1 MMRCG
6 ENGGIRKQCGKCAVF
21 FAAVMVFAEFSAALP
36 LQARETVN
44 AEFTPYA
51 QIESVSGN
59 DTASDPEPEELPE
72 DTAQTPGQEE
82 SSEDMQQT
90 SRQEESP
97 KNTTQDTE
105 QGDSGNTTTPPTIT
119 SEPEDVRVEAGGYAS
134 FNVSATGKE
143 LTYQWLVDRGDGSG
157 FQEIAGADRELY
169 QVMVFDGSM
178 NGYMYKCKV
187 KSGEKD
193 EEDSSDNCVKSRAAK
208 LTIYYSIVGGAQS
221 VWVRSSGRG
230 LVFQGSG
237 AYAKLNGVSVDGSR
251 ITAGEYNKGGSQTPF
266 TEITLLRS
274 YLETLAEGDHEV
286 EIVWSDGAA
295 RTSFRIEPPAT
306 NLPADSSGLGRADG
320 DAAGSSRAAGTTA
333 AAAGVTDARQT
344 EKKAAADRTEK
355 EKTGAGGVSDN
366 TLDESLSENM
376 VKPSAGK
383 TTDVLPSA
391 GISAGMLGEEMTVIH
406 GRRRMERTSSDFEK
420 SPVEFAEMS
429 EAVNRYAQKIC
440 MALILISAAGI
451 ASGLLAYRLHDV
463 EGKKN
468 E

>member
-1 MMRCG
+1 MRCG
-6 ENGGIRKQCGKCAVF
+6 ENDGIRKQCGKCAVF
-21 FAAVMVFAEFSAALP
+21 FAAVMVFAEFSAVLP

-44 AEFTPYA
+44 ADFTPYA
-51 QIESVSGN
+51 QIESMSGN
-59 DTASDPEPEELPE
+59 DAAPGPEPEELPE

-82 SSEDMQQT
+82 PSKDAPQT
-90 SRQEESP
+90 SVKEESP
-97 KNTTQDTE
+97 KNTAQTSG
-105 QGDSGNTTTPPTIT
+105 QGGSDNTKPQPPTIT

-187 KSGEKD
+187 KSGVKD
-193 EEDSSDNCVKSRAAK
+193 VEDSSDNCVKSRAAK

-306 NLPADSSGLGRADG
+306 NLPADSSGLGRTDG

-355 EKTGAGGVSDN
+355 EKAGAGGVSDN
-366 TLDESLSENM
+366 TLDESLSENT

-383 TTDVLPSA
+383 TADVLPSA
-391 GISAGMLGEEMTVIH
+391 GISAGMLGEEMTVMH
-406 GRRRMERTSSDFEK
+406 GRRRTERTSSDFEK
-420 SPVEFAEMS
+420 SPVQFAEMS